1 MIATDNLKAPFP
13 YFGGK
18 RRAVD
23 LVWPCFGT
31 VDNYVEPFCGSVAML
46 LGAPNEKRVE
56 TINDI
61 NGFVVNFWR
70 AIQSEPESVA
80 RWADWPVSEVDLEA
94 RHAWLVNRGERL
106 RWALHDPDY
115 YDSKVAG
122 WWVWGACAW
131 IGSGWC
137 LGKGPWISNGVEIS
151 DLRKLPHVG
160 NAGRGINR
168 QLPHV
173 GDAGRGINRQLP
185 HVGDAGRGQFIMEW
199 FDSLSKRLRDV
210 RITCGDWARVVTPVV
225 TTRHGVTAV
234 FLDPPYDADI
244 TKGLYAQEGSVSS
257 DVRKWCLENG
267 GNPDLRIVLCGY
279 ADEHDMPGWS
289 IIDGKATNGGYGN
302 SGGNQNHKRET
313 LWLSPHC
320 EITKPNENLTLSTT

>member
-31 VDNYVEPFCGSVAML
+31 VDNYVEPFCGSIAML

-56 TINDI
+56 TINDV

-115 YDSKVAG
+115 YDAKVAG
-122 WWVWGACAW
+122 WWVWGACSW

-137 LGKGPWISNGVEIS
+137 LGKGPWVSNGVELS
-151 DLRKLPHVG
+151 DR
-160 NAGRGINR
+160 R

-173 GDAGRGINRQLP
+173 GDAGMGE
-185 HVGDAGRGQFIMEW
+185 FILEW
-199 FDSLSKRLRDV
+199 FSSLSARLRDV
-210 RITCGDWARVVTPVV
+210 RITCGDWSRVITPIV
-225 TTRHGVTAV
+225 TTRHGKTAV

-244 TKGLYAQEGSVSS
+244 TKGLYAQEGSVSTE
-257 DVRKWCLENG
+257 VRKWCLENG
-267 GNPDLRIVLCGY
+267 SNPDLRIILCGY
-279 ADEHDMPGWS
+279 ANEHDMPGWS

-302 SGGNQNHKRET
+302 SAGNQNHKRET

-320 EITKPNENLTLSTT
+320 KITKPNENLTLSTT